1 MIVLGIT
8 GSKDVCFLSV
18 QSIKSMHH
26 CVSQRATFN
35 VMCSLLTTVSHWP
48 TKWLSLH
55 QCFFYIFLYTFLSCC
70 GCHIVVLTVWFQ
82 SWKNWW
88 PRHRKTIFISL
99 CFPPLSGDKDNRMIV
114 VKCGMWSWS
123 NVTLF
128 SRVQWLVYISVS
140 GNVLRIKPTSAINS
154 KNTQHICKH
163 ICCILILLVVSTC
176 FKSSFGQFFLVHKK
190 SSIKHQKTK
199 NITYVLRP
207 FILDVCSLKGFEM
220 VHMFAFMKKKTWEN
234 ILKSHRF
241 FIIYVCLYFSFETVW
256 DFFFF
261 IFGASIISRLSWCI
275 WTADPPLVHLLCR
288 YPYANIVQSLNFW
301 LWTW

>member
-35 VMCSLLTTVSHWP
+35 VMCSLLTTASHWP

-128 SRVQWLVYISVS
+128 SRVQWLVYISVF
-140 GNVLRIKPTSAINS
+140 VLRIKPTSAINS

-199 NITYVLRP
+199 NVTYVLRP

-220 VHMFAFMKKKTWEN
+220 VHMFAFMKKKLEKTYWN
-234 ILKSHRF
+234 HIVFSLYMCVYILVLKQS
-241 FIIYVCLYFSFETVW
+241 ET
-256 DFFFF
+256 FFFF

-275 WTADPPLVHLLCR
+275 WTADPPLVHLLCW